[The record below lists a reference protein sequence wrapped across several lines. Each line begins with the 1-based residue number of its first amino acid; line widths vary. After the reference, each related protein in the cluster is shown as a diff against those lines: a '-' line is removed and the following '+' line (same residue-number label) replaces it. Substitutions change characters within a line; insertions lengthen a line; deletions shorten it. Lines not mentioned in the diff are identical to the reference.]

1 MCETILLD
9 GDDFQGRKAAVFK
22 EDANDKK
29 NYPKGADWNKN
40 NLDSKSLS
48 TGIAGRKFA
57 LDRKGEYNNR
67 VIHWPYLRLA
77 EVYLAYA
84 EALNECGRT
93 SEAYQYINAVR
104 ARVGLPGL
112 VLKGK
117 LDEKTEF
124 REAVLR
130 ERVCEF
136 VWEENRFFDL
146 IRWKRESDLQNICM
160 ELMCIVIKLPKNINL
175 IFRSCRK
182 EYGKSREDFLQ
193 MVFEC
198 ISG

>member
-1 MCETILLD
+1 MRNITIAYYNDVVLWLNVSKLKHNL
-9 GDDFQGRKAAVFK
+9 FLCTKPRLSKALGF
-22 EDANDKK
+22 E
-29 NYPKGADWNKN
+29 
-40 NLDSKSLS
+40 
-48 TGIAGRKFA
+48 I
-57 LDRKGEYNNR
+57 
-67 VIHWPYLRLA
+67 

-130 ERVCEF
+130 ERACEF

-146 IRWKRESDLQNICM
+146 IRWKRESDFTKHLHG
-160 ELMCIVIKLPKNINL
+160 INVY
-175 IFRSCRK
+175 RHKTTK
-182 EYGKSREDFLQ
+182 EYKFDFPQLPERAWQ
-193 MVFEC
+193 KPGGFSAKWYLSAFPDKEVNK
-198 ISG
+198 GYGLVQNPGW

>member
-1 MCETILLD
+1 M
-9 GDDFQGRKAAVFK
+9 
-22 EDANDKK
+22 
-29 NYPKGADWNKN
+29 
-40 NLDSKSLS
+40 
-48 TGIAGRKFA
+48 
-57 LDRKGEYNNR
+57 
-67 VIHWPYLRLA
+67 A

-130 ERVCEF
+130 ERACEF

-146 IRWKRESDLQNICM
+146 IRGKRESDFTKHLHGINA
-160 ELMCIVIKLPKNINL
+160 IKLPKNINL

-182 EYGKSREDFLQ
+182 EHGKSREDFLQ
-193 MVFEC
+193 NG
-198 ISG
+198 I